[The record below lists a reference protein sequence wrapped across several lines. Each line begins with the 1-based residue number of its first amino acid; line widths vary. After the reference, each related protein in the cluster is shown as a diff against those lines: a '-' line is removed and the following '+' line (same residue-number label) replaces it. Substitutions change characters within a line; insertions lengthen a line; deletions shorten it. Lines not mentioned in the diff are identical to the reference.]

1 MALMT
6 ALVGRSYK
14 VQLIHKFTKAE
25 APEELRVSES
35 MPSRSESSP
44 EAADGAPDQ
53 ATYEYARW
61 DSYT

>member
-6 ALVGRSYK
+6 ALVDRSYK

-35 MPSRSESSP
+35 MPGRNESSP
-44 EAADGAPDQ
+44 PNSEAADGAPDQ
-53 ATYEYARW
+53 ATYEYAR
-61 DSYT
+61 